1 MGGLVSVHDP
11 YVKSWSEFEDQD
23 ADAHGKKQFFRNQ
36 DGLSKLEVSS
46 DLPMSLQ
53 GVDAVVLA
61 VPHSEYL
68 DLNPEVMVNLVGGPF
83 ALVDCFCILEDDV
96 IRRYIELGCE
106 VKGLGRGH
114 IKRIKDSVKKDDS

>member
-11 YVKSWSEFEDQD
+11 YVKNWSEFEEQD
-23 ADAHGKKQFFRNQ
+23 SDAHGKKQFFRNQ
-36 DGLSKLEVSS
+36 DGLASIEVNS
-46 DLPMSLQ
+46 DLPMSLS

-68 DLNPEVMVNLVGGPF
+68 DLDPEVMVNLVGKPF

-114 IKRIKDSVKKDDS
+114 IKRIKDSVHKGN